1 MLFFSIHLPTDK
13 VPQAGHK
20 ICYNH
25 LCKLAQE
32 HEIHLVS
39 QVNTTEKRYLEQDFE
54 FCKTANFIEINN
66 WRRISNL
73 VSNPWLPF
81 RVAIRANQRIKETV
95 QKLVSTNKISEIFIE
110 YEQGAYLLPLLKT
123 HVKNTV
129 VFHDILSQQIA
140 RKLNATRKTSPLRLL
155 LHLELR
161 MTKRWERSIVSF
173 IDKAVVFSEKDRALL
188 VDLGMNPA
196 KVVLE
201 PPAVDPVYFTV
212 RRENPDPRTII
223 FWGALDR
230 AENEDG
236 ILWFLDRIF
245 PEIVRAIPEA
255 RIIVLGAN
263 PSSRLLRYA
272 SSNVLIPGYVRD
284 PIPYFEKAALA
295 VAPLRLGAGVK
306 IKVLEFMAA
315 KIFTVSTSVA
325 AEGIPHTSEQIAIA
339 DDASSF
345 AQLAIRHLTQFQGP
359 LRASE

>member
-173 IDKAVVFSEKDRALL
+173 IDKAVVL
-188 VDLGMNPA
+188 A
-196 KVVLE
+196 K
-201 PPAVDPVYFTV
+201 
-212 RRENPDPRTII
+212 RTELC
-223 FWGALDR
+223 W
-230 AENEDG
+230 
-236 ILWFLDRIF
+236 
-245 PEIVRAIPEA
+245 
-255 RIIVLGAN
+255 
-263 PSSRLLRYA
+263 
-272 SSNVLIPGYVRD
+272 
-284 PIPYFEKAALA
+284 
-295 VAPLRLGAGVK
+295 
-306 IKVLEFMAA
+306 
-315 KIFTVSTSVA
+315 STWA
-325 AEGIPHTSEQIAIA
+325 
-339 DDASSF
+339 
-345 AQLAIRHLTQFQGP
+345 
-359 LRASE
+359 